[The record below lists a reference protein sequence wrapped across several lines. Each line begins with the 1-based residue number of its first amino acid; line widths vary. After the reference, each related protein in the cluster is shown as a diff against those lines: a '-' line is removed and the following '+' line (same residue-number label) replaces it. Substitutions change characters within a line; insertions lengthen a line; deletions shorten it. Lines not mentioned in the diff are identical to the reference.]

1 MKNNSLRLTWLEID
15 TKALQ
20 SNIKAV
26 KNKLSED
33 TEIMA
38 IVKANAYGH
47 GMNRVAKEVLSA
59 GVKHL
64 AVATV
69 SEGVKLRKAGIKAP
83 ILILGT
89 VFKRQL
95 ATIIEYELIPNIYN
109 YQMAKKLNS
118 YGQEIEIHVK
128 VDTGMGRIGILA
140 EQAVAE
146 IKKIAAL
153 ENINLTG
160 LFSHFAAADENDE
173 YTMQQLEKFKTI
185 INQLKAENIKIK
197 NYHIA
202 NSAAI
207 INYPA
212 SYFDLVRMGIILYGL
227 YPNSELKDELS
238 LEPVLS
244 WKARIVNLK
253 EVSAGTSISYG
264 CTYTTD
270 KATKIATLPVGYHDG
285 YFRALSNQ
293 GRVICYGKKVPIV
306 GRVCMDQFMID
317 VTGLKAKKGDVVTLL
332 GQEGDVI
339 ITATDLAKKVGT
351 INYEIVSRIGRR
363 VPRIY
368 L

>member
-20 SNIKAV
+20 NNIKAV

-33 TEIMA
+33 TQIMA

-47 GMNRVAKEVLSA
+47 GMKRVAKEVLAA
-59 GVKHL
+59 GINHL

-69 SEGVKLRKAGIKAP
+69 SEGVKLRKAGIKSP

-89 VFKRQL
+89 VFKKQL
-95 ATIIEYELIPNIYN
+95 ATIIEYKLIPNLYN
-109 YQMAKKLNS
+109 YQIAQELNS
-118 YGQEIEIHVK
+118 YGKEIEVHVK

-153 ENINLTG
+153 ENINITG
-160 LFSHFAAADENDE
+160 LFSHFAAADENHE
-173 YTMQQLEKFKTI
+173 YTIQQLEKFKAI
-185 INQLKAENIKIK
+185 INQLKAENIEIK

-227 YPNSELKDELS
+227 YPNSELRNKLA

-253 EVSAGTSISYG
+253 EVPAGTSISYG

-293 GRVICYGKKVPIV
+293 AKVICHGNKVPIV

-317 VTGLKAKKGDVVTLL
+317 VTGVKAQKGDIVTLL
-332 GQEGDVI
+332 GQEGETI
-339 ITATDLAKKVGT
+339 ITASDLAEKVDT